1 MKWDLLNLKKLKK
14 IVHFVETQLSGSM
27 FNEEEDD
34 DLDLQVKIYLEELD
48 EMKKRGLHNKMK
60 KAHKKSYDLL
70 DFFLQWRIWIKEY
83 RLYKIAELVY
93 NKD

>member
-1 MKWDLLNLKKLKK
+1 
-14 IVHFVETQLSGSM
+14 M

-34 DLDLQVKIYLEELD
+34 DLDLQVKIYLEELN

-60 KAHKKSYDLL
+60 KAHKKCYDLL

-83 RLYKIAELVY
+83 RFFKIAESEF
-93 NKD
+93 N